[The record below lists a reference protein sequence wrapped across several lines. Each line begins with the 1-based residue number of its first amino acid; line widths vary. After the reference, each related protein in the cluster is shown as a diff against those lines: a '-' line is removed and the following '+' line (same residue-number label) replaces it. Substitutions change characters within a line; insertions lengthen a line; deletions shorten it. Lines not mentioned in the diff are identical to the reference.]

1 MTSCPRCTN
10 LVAVGTTFCPECGAR
25 MPPQPLAV
33 LQDRYEL
40 ERKLGQGGMGAVYL
54 ANDRRLSTVRWAVKE
69 LSDALISD
77 PAERRQAAENFRHE
91 AELLARLNHPN
102 LPKVTDHF
110 TQEGKSYLVMELVE
124 GETLQAYMQREGL
137 PRPLPEV
144 LDWIEQ
150 LCAVLSYLHNQ
161 RPPVIFRDLKPAN
174 IMLTPSGQLKLI
186 DFGIARLFKPGQ
198 AADTH
203 AFGTVGYSAPE
214 QYGSGQTDQRS
225 DIFSLAVLLH
235 QLLTGYDP
243 TNTPFRIPPAAQLN
257 PELPS
262 ELSAV
267 LERAMHNDRVQRF
280 ADMTAFRQALRDAGN
295 FVQRQSVEVTAH
307 AAVAHQPAPTLAGGE
322 GLSLARIAFWMG
334 VVSIAWMALAMG
346 LVVVSELSGES
357 DGALAGFGLLLGM
370 PPLILGPTAAVF
382 GLISLFKAQTHTLVN
397 GTRDVAVGIAAGVIT
412 LLLCCATVMI
422 FSSQSSPT
430 ESRGLPQAE
439 NHQYLWAKGVGEA
452 GLPASISQQHY

>member
-1 MTSCPRCTN
+1 
-10 LVAVGTTFCPECGAR
+10 
-25 MPPQPLAV
+25 MPTQPLAV

-69 LSDALISD
+69 LSDALMSD

-102 LPKVTDHF
+102 LPRVTDHF
-110 TQEGKSYLVMELVE
+110 TQDGKSYLVMELVE
-124 GETLQAYMQREGL
+124 GETLQTYMQREGL

-144 LDWIEQ
+144 LDWAEQ

-161 RPPVIFRDLKPAN
+161 HPPIIFRDLKPAN
-174 IMLTPSGQLKLI
+174 VMLTPSGQLKLI

-198 AADTH
+198 AHDTQ

-214 QYGSGQTDQRS
+214 QYGRGQTDQRS
-225 DIFSLAVLLH
+225 DVFSLAVLLH

-257 PELPS
+257 PELPG
-262 ELSAV
+262 ELSAA
-267 LERAMHNDRVQRF
+267 LEQAMHNDRAQRF
-280 ADMTAFRQALRDAGN
+280 ADMAAFRQALRDAGN
-295 FVQRQSVEVTAH
+295 IVQRHSVEVTAH
-307 AAVAHQPAPTLAGGE
+307 AALADQPAPSLAGGG
-322 GLSLARIAFWMG
+322 GLSFARIAFWMG
-334 VVSIAWMALAMG
+334 VVSIVWMVLAMG
-346 LVVVSELSGES
+346 LIVVSELSEGPDG

-382 GLISLFKAQTHTLVN
+382 GLISLFKPQTQAAAN
-397 GTRDVAVGIAAGVIT
+397 GRRDAAVGMAAGVIT
-412 LLLCCATVMI
+412 LLLCCTTVMI
-422 FSSQSSPT
+422 FSSQSSAT
-430 ESRGLPQAE
+430 ESRGMPQSE
-439 NHQYLWAKGVGEA
+439 NRQYLWAESAGEA
-452 GLPASISQQHY
+452 GLRASISRQYY